1 MGNYLKSG
9 YLEKEDIIESFPTL
23 EDIKKHPVA
32 VSECIQEIPCN
43 PCVSAC
49 PVSAISMEGINGI
62 PQIDFSKCTGCGKCV
77 SVCPG
82 LALFLVG
89 VKNGKGL
96 VTLPY
101 EMLNVPSKGEKA
113 ALLDRKGQ
121 EVGIGTVERVIFP
134 DKNTKSALITVT
146 FDDIE
151 LIKTVRN
158 IKPREK

>member
-1 MGNYLKSG
+1 MSNYLKYG
-9 YLEKEDIIESFPTL
+9 YISAEDITSFPPL
-23 EDIKKHPVA
+23 EIVKKHPVA

-43 PCVSAC
+43 PCVTSC
-49 PVSAISMEGINGI
+49 PVQAISMEGINGI
-62 PQIDFSKCTGCGKCV
+62 PVINFEKCTGCSMCV
-77 SVCPG
+77 SICPG

-101 EMLNVPSKGEKA
+101 EMLNVLSKGEKA

-146 FDDIE
+146 FDDID
-151 LIKTVRN
+151 LIKIVRN
-158 IKPREK
+158 IKTGK

>member
-1 MGNYLKSG
+1 
-9 YLEKEDIIESFPTL
+9 
-23 EDIKKHPVA
+23 
-32 VSECIQEIPCN
+32 
-43 PCVSAC
+43 
-49 PVSAISMEGINGI
+49 
-62 PQIDFSKCTGCGKCV
+62 
-77 SVCPG
+77 
-82 LALFLVG
+82 